1 MKECPDCGQ
10 LLTADALRCSRCG
23 APPSGEVL
31 IDGRYVLQGELGRGA
46 MGTVYRATDVT
57 LNRLAALKFIGPDG
71 ARDSRFVERFRREAS
86 ALASVRHHNVVHVFT
101 MGTHGGTP
109 FYAMEYV
116 EGRDLDAIIREHKAH
131 GTMVPVYAALTILK
145 QLAHGLQAVHRAGI
159 VHRDVKPGNVVIE
172 DRSGRPVLLDF
183 GLARPAARDA
193 SSATVT
199 AGTAPYMAPEQIDPR
214 EEDDELGPRTDV
226 YGLGC
231 TAFELLTGR
240 PPFVAENLYAYF
252 QKHLHEEAP
261 PISRFRPD
269 LAVLDAV
276 IQRALEKSPAA
287 RYESAETFAEAL
299 DAASARWRE
308 VGTPLPPPYTAP
320 PAPLPSLGPAEGRQL
335 RVLIVDDD
343 PMFRRIARRA
353 ARLATRDKH
362 VEVIEATSGI
372 RALTAC
378 VERPPDLVILD
389 YDMPGPNGIATLSEM
404 RALPGAA
411 RAAVLVVSSSV
422 GDIER
427 WRFSVLGVKDFLDK
441 PVHFEVFVRTI
452 ARIADLLAQDT
463 RPDSGD
469 APQPRVQ
476 ILPREVFLALLAVGW
491 ADGKLDDAE
500 RDAVFAAAEEARLS
514 DDDLRALREAA
525 RTRVELDDLHVDRLR
540 TVERAYVY
548 AVARWIALVD
558 GDLSERETAMLR
570 VLAFALQMN
579 TNTQTTVESLVGEL
593 IADASLMKDR
603 KAVLT
608 ALRREV
614 ARRYPTEPAKGGA

>member
-1 MKECPDCGQ
+1 VKECPECG
-10 LLTADALRCSRCG
+10 LPTGGDALRCGRCG
-23 APPSGEVL
+23 ATLGGAALV
-31 IDGRYVLQGELGRGA
+31 DGRYALEGELGRGA
-46 MGTVYRATDVT
+46 MGTVYRARDVT
-57 LNRLAALKFIGPDG
+57 LDRPAALKFITPEG
-71 ARDSRFVERFRREAS
+71 ARDTRFLERFKREAA

-101 MGTHGGTP
+101 MGTHAGTP

-116 EGRDLDAIIREHKAH
+116 EGRDLEAIVREHKSH
-131 GTMVPVYAALTILK
+131 GTMVPVYAALTILR
-145 QLAHGLQAVHRAGI
+145 QLALGLDAVHRAGI

-183 GLARPAARDA
+183 GLARPAVRDA
-193 SSATVT
+193 ASATVT

-214 EEDDELGPRTDV
+214 DDDDELGARTDV

-240 PPFVAENLYAYF
+240 PPFVADNLYAFF

-261 PISRFRPD
+261 KVSRFRPE
-269 LAVLDAV
+269 LASLDPV
-276 IQRALEKSPAA
+276 IDRALQKSPAG
-287 RYESAETFAEAL
+287 RYESAAAFAQAL
-299 DAASARWRE
+299 EAASHDWRE

-320 PAPLPSLGPAEGRQL
+320 PAPAPVSSSGGRVL

-353 ARLATRDKH
+353 AGIATRGRSVDV
-362 VEVIEATSGI
+362 VEANSGI
-372 RALTAC
+372 RALTAS
-378 VERPPDLVILD
+378 VERPPDLVVLD

-441 PVHFEVFVRTI
+441 PVDFPVFIRTI
-452 ARIADLLAQDT
+452 ARIAELADQDT
-463 RPDSGD
+463 NPDDGGGATPPRPRS
-469 APQPRVQ
+469 
-476 ILPREVFLALLAVGW
+476 LPREVFLALLAVGW
-491 ADGKLDDAE
+491 ADGRLDDAE
-500 RDAVFAAAEEARLS
+500 RDAVFAAAEEARLEES
-514 DDDLRALREAA
+514 ELRSLREAA
-525 RTRVELDDLHVDRLR
+525 RSRVELDELHVDRLR
-540 TVERAYVY
+540 TGERAYVY

-558 GDLSERETAMLR
+558 GELSEREVAMLR

-579 TNTQTTVESLVGEL
+579 SNTQATIEAMVAEVLSDPTVAG
-593 IADASLMKDR
+593 DR
-603 KAVLT
+603 RAVLT
-608 ALRREV
+608 ALRRAV
-614 ARRYPTEPAKGGA
+614 GKRYRTDPPLSTD